1 MPEFRVNLTVEV
13 DRVANALAIQTPV
26 PLQIACER
34 GRWSAACADPA
45 LTTPACDS
53 FEQALTAG
61 ARQIAAELQASVFDR
76 PVILARITPEDIPP
90 GRF

>member
-1 MPEFRVNLTVEV
+1 MSEFRVNLTVEV

-26 PLQIACER
+26 PMQVACER

-45 LTTPACDS
+45 ISTPACET
-53 FEQALTAG
+53 FEQALSAG
-61 ARQIAAELQASVFDR
+61 AIRIAAELQASVFDR
-76 PVILARITPEDIPP
+76 PLILGRITPENVPP